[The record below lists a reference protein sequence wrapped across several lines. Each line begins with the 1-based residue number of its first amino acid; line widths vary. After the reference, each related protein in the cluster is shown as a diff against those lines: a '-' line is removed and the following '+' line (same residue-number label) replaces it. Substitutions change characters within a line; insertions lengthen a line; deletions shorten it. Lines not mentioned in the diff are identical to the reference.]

1 MYPYE
6 LRQRGEKFTK
16 VLQKALK
23 KYKGVTVLREGVTG
37 LSSEYDVRVKV
48 DPQVLTKFSGSTIVG
63 KICYEV
69 HKGPK
74 GGYFIWKQSTR
85 GPHKGNYY
93 KKYVTGSSFTRS
105 DEKDPT
111 ILEALEK
118 IIARVCKTSWK
129 YGTEYEWSDENS
141 EFWIGL
147 LNNEYNPQDPDP
159 DDIPSEE
166 DGEGPGDGFGDGDDG
181 DDDFGDGDGDGPGDD
196 DGEGPDDED
205 GEGPGD
211 EDGEGDGEGN
221 GDGDGDG
228 DGDDDE
234 DGEGE
239 GFGDGDGE
247 KEDEEEKICPN
258 CEAPLELDEDDAI
271 YCPDCGWR
279 PEVLGHCPHCGEEL
293 VREDG
298 LVMCPECEWTEE
310 EDDGEILCCPRC
322 GDDVIELMGRKE
334 CRSCDWCEED
344 EENLC
349 PECGEVLE
357 EDDDGELY
365 CPECGWCEHEE
376 ERCPEC
382 NTKLKEGRGGH
393 LYCPECGWNEDD

>member
-118 IIARVCKTSWK
+118 IIARVCKTSWE

-228 DGDDDE
+228 EGDDDE

-258 CEAPLELDEDDAI
+258 CEAPLEFDEDDAI

-293 VREDG
+293 VRENG

-310 EDDGEILCCPRC
+310 DDDGEILCCPRC

-334 CRSCDWCEED
+334 CKSCDWCEE

-376 ERCPEC
+376 ERCPDC
-382 NTKLKEGRGGH
+382 DTKLKEGRGGH

>member
-6 LRQRGEKFTK
+6 LRQRGEKFTII
-16 VLQKALK
+16 LQKALK
-23 KYKGVTVLREGVTG
+23 KYKGVTVLREGVTS

-118 IIARVCKTSWK
+118 IIARVCKTSWEYK
-129 YGTEYEWSDENS
+129 TEYEWSDENS

-147 LNNEYNPQDPDP
+147 INNEYNIEDPDP
-159 DDIPSEE
+159 EDLPSDEE
-166 DGEGPGDGFGDGDDG
+166 GEGPGDGFGDGDDG
-181 DDDFGDGDGDGPGDD
+181 DFGEGEGEGEGPGDDDGEGPGDEDGEGPGDD

-211 EDGEGDGEGN
+211 D
-221 GDGDGDG
+221 
-228 DGDDDE
+228 DDDE

-239 GFGDGDGE
+239 GFGDGDDE

-271 YCPDCGWR
+271 YCPDCGWK

-293 VREDG
+293 VRENG

-310 EDDGEILCCPRC
+310 DDDGEILCCPRC

-334 CRSCDWCEED
+334 CKSCDWCEED